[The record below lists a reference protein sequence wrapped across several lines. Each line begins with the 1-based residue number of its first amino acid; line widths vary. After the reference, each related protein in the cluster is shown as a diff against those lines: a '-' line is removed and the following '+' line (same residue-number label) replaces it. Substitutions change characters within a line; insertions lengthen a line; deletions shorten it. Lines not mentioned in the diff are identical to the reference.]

1 MMRMSVEAKVVR
13 RSGSASQRILAR
25 KVDSGSWSSTKSP
38 TSRPIAPRQRVVAG
52 RDGPQC
58 RPNVDMP
65 APPRILM
72 GRFT

>member
-13 RSGSASQRILAR
+13 RSGSASQRILTR
-25 KVDSGSWSSTKSP
+25 KADSGSWSSTKSP
-38 TSRPIAPRQRVVAG
+38 ASCPIAPRQRVVVG
-52 RDGPQC
+52 RDGPQR
-58 RPNVDMP
+58 RPNEDML